1 VIFSVEI
8 FGKVE
13 SKSPV
18 TQKDSFEIDMFVGLM
33 KFKDSRKFSFE
44 KLEDVRKKNTPKHH
58 HEVRKTRY
66 FGYFG

>member
-1 VIFSVEI
+1 MEI

-44 KLEDVRKKNTPKHH
+44 KLEDVRKKNTSKHH